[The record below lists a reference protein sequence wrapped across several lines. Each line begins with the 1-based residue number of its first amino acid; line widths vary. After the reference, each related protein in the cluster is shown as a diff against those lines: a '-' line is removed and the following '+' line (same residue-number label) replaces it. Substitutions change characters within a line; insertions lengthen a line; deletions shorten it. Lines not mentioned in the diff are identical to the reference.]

1 MRIAYVYDA
10 VHPWVTGGV
19 EKRLWELST
28 RLADEHDVHWFGL
41 KYWDGPAVREESGVT
56 LHGVDDPPADLY
68 TDGRRSIPEALS
80 FAGKVARPLA
90 NEEFDVIDCQEFPY
104 FPAFSVKPASMLDD
118 STMFLTWHEVWDEY
132 WYEYLGRLGVA
143 GRLVER
149 VTSRLPDAHIAVSE
163 RTSRDL
169 DSLGVHDAALVPN
182 GISLETVERIE
193 PADEPLD
200 VLFVGRFIKEKNP
213 RLVVE
218 ALADLDRPVDATLVG
233 EGPEYEAVRR
243 RADELG
249 VEVSMPGFLDSYED
263 VLAAMKAADSFVLP
277 SRREGF
283 GITALEAL
291 ACGTPVVTLD
301 HPQNAARDLVTDGV
315 TGAVCDATPA
325 SLAAGIERARGLS
338 AADCRAAA
346 RPYDWDR
353 IAERVERVYRHRE
366 GLSATYWED
375 EPELLSYNTDAI

>member
-28 RLADEHDVHWFGL
+28 RLADDHDVHWFGL
-41 KYWDGPAVREESGVT
+41 KYWDGSAVRKESGVT
-56 LHGVDDPPADLY
+56 LHGVDTPPADLY

-90 NEEFDVIDCQEFPY
+90 REEFDVVDCQEFPY
-104 FPAFSVKPASMLDD
+104 FPAFSAKLASALDD
-118 STMFLTWHEVWDEY
+118 STMFLTWHEVWDDY
-132 WYEYLGRLGVA
+132 WYEYLGRMGIA
-143 GRLVER
+143 GRIVER
-149 VTSRLPDAHIAVSE
+149 LASHLPDAHIAVSE

-169 DSLGVHDAALVPN
+169 GSLGVDDAALVPN
-182 GISLETVERIE
+182 GISLETIE
-193 PADEPLD
+193 GVRPADEPLD

-218 ALADLDRPVDATLVG
+218 ALAELDRPVSATLVG
-233 EGPEYEAVRR
+233 EGPEYEDVRR
-243 RADELG
+243 RAEELG
-249 VEVSMPGFLDSYED
+249 VEVSMPGFLESYED
-263 VLAAMKAADSFVLP
+263 VLAAMKSADSFVLP

-291 ACGTPVVTLD
+291 ACGTSVVTLD

-315 TGAVCDATPA
+315 TGAVCESTPA
-325 SLAAGIERARGLS
+325 SLATGIERSRDLR

-353 IAERVERVYRHRE
+353 IVERVERVYRHRQ
-366 GLSATYWED
+366 GLSTTHY
-375 EPELLSYNTDAI
+375 EPDLLTYNTETA

>member
-1 MRIAYVYDA
+1 VRIAYVYDA

-28 RLADEHDVHWFGL
+28 RLADEHDVHWYGL

-56 LHGVDDPPADLY
+56 LHGVDDPPAELY

-80 FAGKVARPLA
+80 FASKVARPLA
-90 NEEFDVIDCQEFPY
+90 REEFDVVDCQEFPY
-104 FPAFSVKPASMLDD
+104 FPAFSAKLASALDG
-118 STMFLTWHEVWDEY
+118 STMFLSWHEVWDDY
-132 WYEYLGRLGVA
+132 WYEYLGRLGFA

-149 VTSRLPDAHIAVSE
+149 VTSRLPDAHISVSE

-169 DSLGVHDAALVPN
+169 RSIGVSDAALVPN
-182 GISLETVERIE
+182 GISLETVEGVE
-193 PADEPLD
+193 PAEEPLD

-218 ALADLDRPVDATLVG
+218 ALAELDRPVNATLVG
-233 EGPEYEAVRR
+233 EGPEYEGVRG

-249 VEVSMPGFLDSYED
+249 VEVSMPGFLESYED
-263 VLAAMKAADSFVLP
+263 VLGMMKAADSFVLP

-301 HPQNAARDLVTDGV
+301 HAQNAARDLVTDGV
-315 TGAVCDATPA
+315 TGAVCEGTPS
-325 SLAAGIERARGLS
+325 SLASGIERARDLS
-338 AADCRAAA
+338 AADCRDSA

-353 IAERVERVYRHRE
+353 IARRVERVYRHRD
-366 GLSATYWED
+366 GLSTTYY
-375 EPELLSYNTDAI
+375 EPDLLSYNTDVV

>member
-1 MRIAYVYDA
+1 VRIAYVYDA

-28 RLADEHDVHWFGL
+28 RLADEHDVHWYGL

-80 FAGKVARPLA
+80 FAAKVARPLA
-90 NEEFDVIDCQEFPY
+90 SEEFDVVDCQEFPY
-104 FPAFSVKPASMLDD
+104 FPAFSAKLASALDG

-218 ALADLDRPVDATLVG
+218 ALAELDRPVDATLVG

-338 AADCRAAA
+338 AADCRADA